1 MELKFCHIDVSE
13 RLIFFVNQPLFD
25 RKWQKFQK
33 IFPLRHSSPTMIL
46 VMKSML
52 IFAFMIP
59 ERLLYVGNIAKFA
72 RMKKKLT
79 LLVDTQLVERMKLLV
94 ATNGQSLSAVVEQF
108 FAQQLSR
115 DRFIVE
121 KPEVSDDD
129 VFIAKFGGIAS
140 GMGNLTDA
148 EIRDLIYTERMKK
161 HF

>member
-1 MELKFCHIDVSE
+1 
-13 RLIFFVNQPLFD
+13 
-25 RKWQKFQK
+25 
-33 IFPLRHSSPTMIL
+33 
-46 VMKSML
+46 ML

-59 ERLLYVGNIAKFA
+59 ERLLYVGNITKFV

-115 DRFIVE
+115 DKVIVE
-121 KPEVSDDD
+121 KLEVSDDD
-129 VFIAKFGGIAS
+129 VFITKFGGIAS

-148 EIRDLIYTERMKK
+148 EIRDLVYTERMKK